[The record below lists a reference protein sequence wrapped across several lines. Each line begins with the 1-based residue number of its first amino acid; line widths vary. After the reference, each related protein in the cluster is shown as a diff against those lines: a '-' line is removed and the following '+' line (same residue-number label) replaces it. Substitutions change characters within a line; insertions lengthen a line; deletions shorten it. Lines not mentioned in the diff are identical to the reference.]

1 MTRLPARGGRG
12 RRQTRQGGNGGRA
25 LTNVVASTA
34 PASNDNVTSNES
46 GDLNT
51 EMVDLKARCLDLEAT
66 CVTLRTLI
74 EEGRSRMAGLTTH
87 MNSQFEVMRHRM
99 QQFVVLSEDRIL
111 SANPTSAG
119 TTKIIALLENTDSGM
134 KKVIRTTV
142 RMHMFGMDGEVHASD
157 DRVKNGSELFDIH
170 YRILNLTCVQCC

>member
-1 MTRLPARGGRG
+1 MTRLPVRGGRG
-12 RRQTRQGGNGGRA
+12 RRQTRRGGNGGSV
-25 LTNVVASTA
+25 LPDVVCSTGS
-34 PASNDNVTSNES
+34 ASNGNVMNES
-46 GDLNT
+46 GDVNT
-51 EMVDLKARCLDLEAT
+51 EMVDLKARCADLEAT

-74 EEGRSRMAGLTTH
+74 EEGRSRLTGLTTH

-111 SANPTSAG
+111 SSNPTSPV
-119 TTKIIALLENTDSGM
+119 TSKIIALLESTDSGM

-157 DRVKNGSELFDIH
+157 DRVKNGSE
-170 YRILNLTCVQCC
+170 